1 MIKSCPLLQCNRLA
15 PVSGYASY
23 GDTARKS
30 VFVMKPR
37 RTVVRY
43 QGGMNA
49 FVVGGPSRHGRD
61 LGYADMKL
69 NPLSVATYTSRVKAA
84 V

>member
-1 MIKSCPLLQCNRLA
+1 
-15 PVSGYASY
+15 
-23 GDTARKS
+23 
-30 VFVMKPR
+30 
-37 RTVVRY
+37 
-43 QGGMNA
+43 MNA